1 MTSSIAHF
9 GFSPKAR
16 AAGAAPTGRTL
27 QRPGNSSTDFPGPR
41 CREKGCVFP
50 AGLGMA
56 GRCLH
61 HDRQLHEPV
70 LFNSRQPTQLLL
82 DRAKFGLPNSEPD
95 DSRAADR
102 RRQTQQRELF
112 LLEEAA

>member
-1 MTSSIAHF
+1 
-9 GFSPKAR
+9 
-16 AAGAAPTGRTL
+16 
-27 QRPGNSSTDFPGPR
+27 
-41 CREKGCVFP
+41 
-50 AGLGMA
+50 MA